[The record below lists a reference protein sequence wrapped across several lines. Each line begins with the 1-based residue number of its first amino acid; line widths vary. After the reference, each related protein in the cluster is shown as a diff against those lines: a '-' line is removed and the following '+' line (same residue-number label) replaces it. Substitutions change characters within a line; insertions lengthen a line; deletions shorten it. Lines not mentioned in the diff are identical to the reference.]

1 MSLEKVLA
9 GITHTIKP
17 LLLTEITKSLE
28 LTAQDWLIMEQTST
42 STKLPSYDAAK
53 FWQQCLPGRGAVK
66 MQSLCCTLT
75 NILLTKI
82 RNARLV
88 IRYNLVALACDL
100 QLLAYDTQ
108 VLPRDE
114 AKNNIFSSVDFFGF
128 RSRTSIF
135 FLGESVRSNRLVC
148 SNETVVLMFSLRK

>member
-1 MSLEKVLA
+1 
-9 GITHTIKP
+9 
-17 LLLTEITKSLE
+17 
-28 LTAQDWLIMEQTST
+28 
-42 STKLPSYDAAK
+42 
-53 FWQQCLPGRGAVK
+53 

-114 AKNNIFSSVDFFGF
+114 AKNNIFSTVDFSDSGRVRQF
-128 RSRTSIF
+128 F
-135 FLGESVRSNRLVC
+135 FLGKV
-148 SNETVVLMFSLRK
+148 